1 MAEEINFDDID
12 LDADPVDEASKL
24 EAEVED
30 AEETEET
37 VEEEAA
43 SEEEAKESETKEPD
57 PKDDIKTLFEEL
69 RAERQ
74 RLQDQLNELT
84 VSSLTDRKKLSQL
97 EKKVKAAKAPPP
109 EKEVEGPTPQQIM
122 GQLDQR
128 IAQVDAAL
136 AKAEA
141 EDPASAPEL
150 RKQLRNLERMAN
162 DYRTQVALQSAK
174 GVDPEVLV
182 QQAVLE
188 TNQQA
193 RFNTVRNHVV
203 NEYPLLDP
211 NSEYYDEKLVKQVHR
226 VYNPMLKEG
235 EDPAE
240 ALMEAVSLVT
250 AARGVMSIS
259 QLQQLHAQEEAK
271 KAEEVKKAEETKPK
285 KVASEQRKQDA
296 VKRNVAAAQATPP
309 SIANLGAPNE
319 STKLLDKYNLETM
332 SINEFMRLSDEE
344 MDRLEQAALSM
355 YE

>member
-1 MAEEINFDDID
+1 MAEELNLDDID
-12 LDADPVDEASKL
+12 LDADAADEASKL
-24 EAEVED
+24 LEEEV
-30 AEETEET
+30 EETEEEET
-37 VEEEAA
+37 EEEEVAA
-43 SEEEAKESETKEPD
+43 PEKEEPKDPD

-74 RLQDQLNELT
+74 RLQDQLNELAVT
-84 VSSLTDRKKLSQL
+84 SLTDRKKLTAL
-97 EKKVKAAKAPPP
+97 EKKVKAAKAAPP
-109 EKEVEGPTPQQIM
+109 KEEPEGPTPQQIM
-122 GQLDQR
+122 GQLDHR

-141 EDPASAPEL
+141 EDPTAAPEL

-193 RFNTVRNHVV
+193 RFNAVRNHIT
-203 NEYPLLDP
+203 NQYPLLDP
-211 NSEYYDEKLVKQVHR
+211 NSEYYDENLAKQVHR

-235 EDPAE
+235 EDPADALLE
-240 ALMEAVSLVT
+240 ATSLVT
-250 AARGVMSIS
+250 AARGVMSIA
-259 QLQQLHAQEEAK
+259 QLQQLQAQEEAK
-271 KAEEVKKAEETKPK
+271 KAEEAKKPPPK
-285 KVASEQRKQDA
+285 KVASEQRKTDA

-309 SIANLGAPNE
+309 NIANLGAPNE
-319 STKLLDKYNLETM
+319 STKLLDKYDLSSM
-332 SINEFMRLSDEE
+332 PINEFLRMSDEE